1 MDRCVTQVP
10 PLLSTDS
17 TGRVA
22 ACWLHS
28 GDLGVTVPEQLG
40 RTVSITP
47 APKFRAQPTPK
58 EAS

>member
-1 MDRCVTQVP
+1 VTEVP
-10 PLLSTDS
+10 PLLAADS
-17 TGRVA
+17 TGRVV

-28 GDLGVTVPEQLG
+28 GDLGVTVPEELG

-47 APKFRAQPTPK
+47 ASKIRAATNSK